1 MVELKPREHVNQYK
15 NTPEHKFATVFYRH
29 LTDDKF
35 STKYNGE
42 IIVQIPKIIIPTVKI
57 IRDTRNAHQI
67 EVELCAVKSSTIIE
81 YWDSQNNLEGEV
93 QASFGEASYLWG
105 IATSEENEAI
115 DPDLRRRVPQLE
127 DALGFSFIPGRLFK
141 QLLKENAD
149 LYYAVYFD
157 SDNSPGEVITFDEI
171 QDGLDRTRRA
181 GEEYQRQEEQGMLDL
196 ERKLRARGV
205 VR

>member
-1 MVELKPREHVNQYK
+1 
-15 NTPEHKFATVFYRH
+15 
-29 LTDDKF
+29 
-35 STKYNGE
+35 
-42 IIVQIPKIIIPTVKI
+42 
-57 IRDTRNAHQI
+57 I

-105 IATSEENEAI
+105 IAATSGENEAI
-115 DPDLRRRVPQLE
+115 DPDLRRSVPQLE

-141 QLLKENAD
+141 QLLEKKAD